1 MTEGLQI
8 ERRFTTEGVD
18 PYETVEWVRKDS
30 RITNPDGST
39 VFEMEN
45 AEVPAAWSQV
55 AADILVSKYLRKAGV
70 PERDEDGNVVVDGDG
85 DPVLGPERSAR
96 QVIDRLLAGT
106 LNVAPVPCLFPFIET
121 VLVMFVVP

>member
-1 MTEGLQI
+1 MTERLQV
-8 ERRFTTEGVD
+8 ERRFTTAGVD

-70 PERDEDGNVVVDGDG
+70 PQRGEDGNLLVDEDGE
-85 DPVLGPERSAR
+85 PVLGPERSAR
-96 QVIDRLLAGT
+96 QVIDRLSST
-106 LNVAPVPCLFPFIET
+106 
-121 VLVMFVVP
+121 